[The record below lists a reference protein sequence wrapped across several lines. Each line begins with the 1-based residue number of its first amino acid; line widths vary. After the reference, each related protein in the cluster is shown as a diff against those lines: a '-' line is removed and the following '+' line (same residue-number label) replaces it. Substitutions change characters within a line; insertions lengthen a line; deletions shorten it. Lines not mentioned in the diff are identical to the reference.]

1 MPSPNW
7 PEPDFRKPPR
17 LTNSAFATRVLIAV
31 GITATVVLL
40 LWLIGRV
47 LEIFLVFF
55 AAILFGVL
63 LSNLSRH
70 VHQLTRLPYK
80 GALAVVVIGLFGL
93 LAAAI
98 YFLAP
103 SLVSQ
108 GQELADS
115 LPKALDKLLNHVRTF
130 PLGEQVLSGIPSPE
144 TLFQSKNGIADR
156 LMGIFSTTLSSLVNF
171 LIIVVIG
178 IYLAINPPAMVE
190 GVVKL
195 VPVPKRARAREVLYT
210 IGITLWGWLKGTLLA
225 MVLIGTVTTTG
236 LMIIGVPMALILGI
250 IAGLFE
256 FVPNIGPF
264 IAGLPAIL
272 LALLISPVKALW
284 VLGLF
289 VVVQSL
295 EGWIL
300 TPLVQKR
307 VIDLPPVLTISAQLL
322 LGVLTGVLGLILAVP
337 LMGALMVL
345 VKMLYIEDVLGDR
358 QIEVKGE
365 EKAKEAIDRNS
376 SNLAKDPE

>member
-1 MPSPNW
+1 
-7 PEPDFRKPPR
+7 
-17 LTNSAFATRVLIAV
+17 
-31 GITATVVLL
+31 
-40 LWLIGRV
+40 
-47 LEIFLVFF
+47 
-55 AAILFGVL
+55 
-63 LSNLSRH
+63 
-70 VHQLTRLPYK
+70 
-80 GALAVVVIGLFGL
+80 
-93 LAAAI
+93 
-98 YFLAP
+98 
-103 SLVSQ
+103 
-108 GQELADS
+108 
-115 LPKALDKLLNHVRTF
+115 
-130 PLGEQVLSGIPSPE
+130 
-144 TLFQSKNGIADR
+144 
-156 LMGIFSTTLSSLVNF
+156 
-171 LIIVVIG
+171 
-178 IYLAINPPAMVE
+178 
-190 GVVKL
+190 
-195 VPVPKRARAREVLYT
+195 
-210 IGITLWGWLKGTLLA
+210 
-225 MVLIGTVTTTG
+225 
-236 LMIIGVPMALILGI
+236 MIIGEPMALILGI
-250 IAGLFE
+250 IAGLFDFE
-256 FVPNIGPF
+256 PNIGPF